1 MLRWCTTNEFFGYPE
16 EGSPETLDDFPFVPR
31 GNLRRERKKRTFSTG
46 TSIWTT
52 NRVLPLFFNF
62 LSPKQFGSTRLR
74 CLVCSVPGGRK
85 ICSLDS
91 LDSKCDQDFARQFQ
105 ISKFVGATDSDSHN
119 SAFLLWMCLFIEHSP
134 SFQ

>member
-1 MLRWCTTNEFFGYPE
+1 MVHNERVFLGIQRKVHQKPWMIFHSFHGGTFGE
-16 EGSPETLDDFPFVPR
+16 KE
-31 GNLRRERKKRTFSTG
+31 KKRTFSTG